1 VEKQIDL
8 CLQKCRDDL
17 KGMTRYVTW
26 DTDGK
31 GGSSALYRSLPTPKK
46 MVEIYSVAVEKEEK
60 SSKDGKKSSSSGGG
74 KRADKIVEDWTSH
87 GGDSA
92 IVPNVRGAAGGAV
105 QLSQHSDDAKVS
117 DYYDLLQLTEE
128 MLAGRNAGRTN
139 TVVTALVQYIIRSWR
154 DHFART
160 VAMKFNCF
168 FLMPFLDDFPA
179 FLRDELDEMYE
190 AGAGEMMF
198 DIMEARS
205 ALQGA

>member
-1 VEKQIDL
+1 
-8 CLQKCRDDL
+8 
-17 KGMTRYVTW
+17 VTW

-46 MVEIYSVAVEKEEK
+46 MVEIYSVAVEKEDK
-60 SSKDGKKSSSSGGG
+60 RAAAPAPAPKGGRRSNNSKKSAAEAAVDNWAATQSDATSTSASVPPSG
-74 KRADKIVEDWTSH
+74 A
-87 GGDSA
+87 SA
-92 IVPNVRGAAGGAV
+92 GAM
-105 QLSQHSDDAKVS
+105 QLAQTGDDAKVS